1 MRAVFKRIQVLV
13 VVTAALSGSQ
23 AAAADPDQGATLAKR
38 WCATCHVVASDQKQA
53 SADVPPFAVIAQK
66 PDFTP
71 EKIAAFLIE
80 PHPKMPNFPLSRS
93 EAADIAA
100 YIGTLRK

>member
-1 MRAVFKRIQVLV
+1 MRAVFKVIPTLVAAIAVLN
-13 VVTAALSGSQ
+13 GSL
-23 AAAADPDQGATLAKR
+23 AVAADADQGATLAKR
-38 WCATCHVVASDQKQA
+38 WCATCHVVDGDQKQA

-66 PDFTP
+66 PDFNP
-71 EKIAAFLIE
+71 EKVAAFLIE

-93 EAADIAA
+93 EAGDIAA

>member
-1 MRAVFKRIQVLV
+1 MRAVFKRIRVLV
-13 VVTAALSGSQ
+13 IATAGLNGSL
-23 AAAADPDQGATLAKR
+23 AVAADADQGATLAQR
-38 WCATCHVVASDQKQA
+38 WCATCHVVDGDQKQA
-53 SADVPPFAVIAQK
+53 SADLPPFAAIAQK

-71 EKIAAFLIE
+71 EKVAAFLIE

>member
-1 MRAVFKRIQVLV
+1 MRAVFKRIRVLV
-13 VVTAALSGSQ
+13 I
-23 AAAADPDQGATLAKR
+23 AAAGLNGSLAVAADADQGATLAKR
-38 WCATCHVVASDQKQA
+38 WCATCHVVDGDQKQA

-71 EKIAAFLIE
+71 EKVAAFLIE